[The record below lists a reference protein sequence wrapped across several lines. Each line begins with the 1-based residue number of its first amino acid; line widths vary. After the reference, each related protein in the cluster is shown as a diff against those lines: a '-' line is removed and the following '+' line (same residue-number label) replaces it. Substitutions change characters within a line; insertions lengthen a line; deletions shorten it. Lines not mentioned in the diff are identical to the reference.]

1 MTKMTPEEKRKRN
14 LESSERWREKNRDK
28 IRLYY
33 QNNKDKKKAY
43 AEKNK
48 ERKKAYKKKRY
59 EENKEIFLKKRKEY
73 VEKNREEI
81 NKKQREARKNNPE
94 HFRMLDK
101 KSYYKNIENKRKQSR
116 EYRERNKEKVA
127 ISDKLKFRKY
137 YKTDPV
143 FRMTNMLRV
152 RVSSMMRKLRA
163 DKQAST
169 LDLLGI
175 PAEEFVEHLKSKFK
189 KGMTLKNY
197 GEWHID
203 HIIPCASFDLTKESE
218 QKKCFHYTNL
228 QPLWAKD
235 NLSKGCKLDWEGG
248 NYARY

>member
-1 MTKMTPEEKRKRN
+1 MADKYEAQR
-14 LESSERWREKNRDK
+14 RWREKNRDK
-28 IRLYY
+28 INLYY

-48 ERKKAYKKKRY
+48 ERIKAYRKKRY
-59 EENKEIFLKKRKEY
+59 EENKELLLKKRREY

-81 NKKQREARKNNPE
+81 NRKQREARKNNPE

-101 KSYYKNIENKRKQSR
+101 KSYYNNIENKRKQGKA
-116 EYRERNKEKVA
+116 YRERNKEKIA
-127 ISDKLKFRKY
+127 LRDKLKFRKY

-143 FRMTNMLRV
+143 FKMTNMLRV
-152 RVSSMMRKLRA
+152 RVSSMMRKLKTN
-163 DKQAST
+163 KQAST

-175 PAEEFVEHLKSKFK
+175 SVEGFVKHLEKKFQ

-197 GEWHID
+197 GDWHID
-203 HIIPCASFDLTKESE
+203 HIIPCASFDLTKPSE

-228 QPLWAKD
+228 QPLWARE
-235 NLSKGCKLDWEGG
+235 NLQKG
-248 NYARY
+248 ARI